1 MPPEKKKAARKPSP
15 AAAKLPQISDAEW
28 VVMKVVWQKGTAT
41 ANQVTEVLENQ
52 IHWKPKTIQ
61 TLLARLVQ
69 KKALDYDKTG
79 REYLFRPLVEAQDCM
94 HAVSRSFLHRFFDG
108 EVAPFLACFLEK
120 EKLSREEIE
129 ELKRILD
136 SKQP

>member
-1 MPPEKKKAARKPSP
+1 MPPEKKKTARKPSS
-15 AAAKLPQISDAEW
+15 ASAKLPQISDAEW

-41 ANQVTEVLENQ
+41 ANQVVEVLEDQ

-79 REYLFRPLVEAQDCM
+79 REYLFRPLVEAQECM
-94 HAVSRSFLHRFFDG
+94 HAVSRSFLRRFFDG

-120 EKLSREEIE
+120 EKLSSEEIE

-136 SKQP
+136 AKKP